1 MNTTIDYY
9 NNNAQEYYK
18 KTINL
23 DISESISFF
32 IKELEKNNKKK
43 FKVLDLGAGSGRDS
57 LFFLKQGYVV
67 VALEPSIELAKI
79 IKKNVGCEVWNIF
92 AQDMTFNNKFDGIY
106 ASASLLHIDKKDMPK
121 VLTNIKNALKPN
133 GVVYISLKIG
143 KGTSIDND
151 QRLFNY
157 YEEKEI
163 EQMLIEHGFIDMK
176 FLTTEDKMSRQ
187 DTQWISIVAKNTLN
201 LTNKL
206 KF

>member
-1 MNTTIDYY
+1 
-9 NNNAQEYYK
+9 
-18 KTINL
+18 
-23 DISESISFF
+23 
-32 IKELEKNNKKK
+32 
-43 FKVLDLGAGSGRDS
+43 
-57 LFFLKQGYVV
+57 
-67 VALEPSIELAKI
+67 
-79 IKKNVGCEVWNIF
+79 
-92 AQDMTFNNKFDGIY
+92 MTFNNKFDGIY

>member
-121 VLTNIKNALKPN
+121 VLTNIKKCSKAQW
-133 GVVYISLKIG
+133 S
-143 KGTSIDND
+143 SIYKFKNWK
-151 QRLFNY
+151 RHFN
-157 YEEKEI
+157 
-163 EQMLIEHGFIDMK
+163 
-176 FLTTEDKMSRQ
+176 R
-187 DTQWISIVAKNTLN
+187 
-201 LTNKL
+201 
-206 KF
+206 